1 MKLSNFKAQVFKT
14 FFVGLALIEVR
25 YSQFHLCKANGI
37 RSNTVGY
44 ILFILISDFNPIPRY
59 LSKDILDLRAKSCI
73 THVRKRC
80 FMGHKMSQRFE
91 IYQ

>member
-59 LSKDILDLRAKSCI
+59 LSEDILDLYLIQLPKPDKQKTRL
-73 THVRKRC
+73 
-80 FMGHKMSQRFE
+80 SQ
-91 IYQ
+91 

>member
-59 LSKDILDLRAKSCI
+59 LSEDILDLYLIQLPKTDKQKTRL
-73 THVRKRC
+73 
-80 FMGHKMSQRFE
+80 SQ
-91 IYQ
+91 